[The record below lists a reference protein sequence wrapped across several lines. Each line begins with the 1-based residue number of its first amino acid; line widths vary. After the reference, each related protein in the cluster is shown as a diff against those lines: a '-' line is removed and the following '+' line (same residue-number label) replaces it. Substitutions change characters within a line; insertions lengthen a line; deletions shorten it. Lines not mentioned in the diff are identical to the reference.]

1 MNNIGHTKAQVIAV
15 AFAVV
20 VGAAV
25 GVWLPSGNAA
35 VGDTAPAEGMQVRLI
50 ERPLSEG
57 SAVLAGNR
65 SEYLDTYLR
74 IHAGVRADATLGV
87 PGDGMSAGAVA
98 RQASVCGGEDGER
111 AFPRVEGISRI

>member
-35 VGDTAPAEGMQVRLI
+35 LGDT
-50 ERPLSEG
+50 
-57 SAVLAGNR
+57 
-65 SEYLDTYLR
+65 
-74 IHAGVRADATLGV
+74 LGL
-87 PGDGMSAGAVA
+87 PGDGMDIGAAA
-98 RQASVCGGEDGER
+98 RQASVCRGEDGER
-111 AFPRVEGISRI
+111 AFPREGISRI